1 MASTLPNAYAGG
13 TIKVDDDQWIS
24 IGMGIRT
31 KLSTVQ
37 NGSADGQNYGTD
49 FNVDNARVY
58 INGKIH
64 KYVGFTFNTE
74 CFNCAVGGGGGQFA
88 GNSNVGLIDA
98 IDSNVH
104 LLKVHLPYHESDHV
118 LGIAYNV
125 LCGGTCVQDIERLRQ
140 DEVYLDAL
148 GAQRIPDPTTA
159 GDFCRRFDEAAIE
172 TLQAAI
178 NETRVRVWRTQPVE
192 FFEEA
197 IIDADGTLAETTGEC
212 KQGMDIAYNGVWG
225 YHPLV
230 LSLANTGEPLFL
242 VNRSGNRPSSEG
254 AAARL
259 DQART
264 LCRGA
269 GFQRITFR
277 GDTDFSQTQHLDRWD
292 GEAVRFIFGYDAS
305 AGLIRRADAL
315 PATAW
320 TPLVRRPAYTVE
332 TEPRQRPVNVKAATI
347 VARAFKNFR
356 LEAEAVAEFP
366 YQPTACARPY
376 RMVVVRKNISVE
388 QGDHRLFDQIR
399 YFFYLTNDQETAAAD
414 VVFLANDRCNQ
425 ENLIDQLKH
434 GVGATE
440 MPVNT
445 LLSNWAYMVMTALA
459 WTLKAWF
466 ALRLPETGRWA
477 APYAAEKAAVLRME
491 FKAFL
496 QAFMLIPVQVV
507 RTRRRLV
514 FRLLAWNPWQAV
526 FLRGFDQLH
535 QPLRS

>member
-1 MASTLPNAYAGG
+1 
-13 TIKVDDDQWIS
+13 
-24 IGMGIRT
+24 
-31 KLSTVQ
+31 
-37 NGSADGQNYGTD
+37 
-49 FNVDNARVY
+49 
-58 INGKIH
+58 
-64 KYVGFTFNTE
+64 
-74 CFNCAVGGGGGQFA
+74 
-88 GNSNVGLIDA
+88 
-98 IDSNVH
+98 
-104 LLKVHLPYHESDHV
+104 LKVALPYHESDHV

-125 LCGGTCVQDIERLRQ
+125 LCGGTCLQDIERLRQ

-230 LSLANTGEPLFL
+230 VSLANTGEPLFL

-254 AAARL
+254 AAARF

-264 LCRGA
+264 LCRDA
-269 GFQRITFR
+269 GFRASRFVATWTSRRRSTWIGGTAR
-277 GDTDFSQTQHLDRWD
+277 GAFLTSATP
-292 GEAVRFIFGYDAS
+292 

-315 PATAW
+315 PEGVW
-320 TPLVRRPAYTVE
+320 TPLVRRPAYEVR

-347 VARAFKNFR
+347 VERQFKNLR

-366 YQPTACARPY
+366 YQPTACAKTY

-414 VVFLANDRCNQ
+414 VVFVANDRCNQ

-466 ALRLPETGRWA
+466 ALCLPETGRWA
-477 APYAAEKAAVLRME
+477 ARYAAEKAVVLRME

-496 QAFMLIPVQVV
+496 HAFLLIPVQVV
-507 RTRRRLV
+507 RTSRRIV
-514 FRLLAWNPWQAV
+514 FRRLAWNPWQAV
-526 FLRGFDQLH
+526 FLRGFDHLRA
-535 QPLRS
+535 PLRL